1 MLDFLLSILSLIT
14 KFFFKSSG
22 DKAIQTVIDQK
33 DEVIKEVSDAK
44 KTTDR
49 LDSDKSFTERVRS
62 KYQRD

>member
-14 KFFFKSSG
+14 KLFFKSPG
-22 DKAIQTVIDQK
+22 DKAVQTVIDQK